1 MEGRHCRHLPVT
13 YICTMKIDER
23 LSLCPVNEKSIGL
36 IVSLIPVAVYFFLLL
51 RYCYNFPFY
60 DDYIAVLEAV
70 SRWQYASSF
79 NEKLSLLVE
88 QHNEHRIVYIHVISL
103 LDNFLRGS
111 VHFTDL
117 VWCGNISLLL
127 VLFLLYKSAESISE
141 VSMFWLLPVVL
152 LLFQLQSWD
161 NTYWAMASLANFGI
175 HGWVIS
181 AIYLASRRER
191 WAWAGAISATLLAL
205 GTIGSGL
212 FLIPVV
218 LAVWGVQKRFR
229 ELLLGGLV
237 LIIAVLLYF
246 KGYQQPEGYPSLA
259 HTLKHA
265 DWAQLLLFWGAFLG
279 SNTYHPA
286 LSFVAPLMGWCGI
299 GWFLWLTFRLYFQKN
314 PVLYGVLGFLVLTA
328 LAVALNRYGRGIEG
342 AYPSRY
348 RMNSSLF
355 LAVTY
360 LTVVELTAVKWK
372 SRVVMAGSAATLA
385 LYVMSVY
392 VYLPRIKN
400 NYELRVADHWLFRH
414 QMPIAGSYR
423 LKDANEMLQTS
434 VKEGLFIPPPLPEN
448 LFKDSVERK
457 QLSVGLPVAGDTS
470 LKNNAA
476 EYDIDEVKIV
486 DKQVVIRGW
495 VRFKKAG
502 LTLNEVYIFVNTEK
516 GYPTLFQ
523 KRYDLF
529 EKYHDARYQ
538 DTGFLGAVPL
548 SEWPKS
554 PKGWHL
560 LVEANNGQRS
570 WLSPK

>member
-1 MEGRHCRHLPVT
+1 MNKAKPLPGSSVYNKTIGLTISLLPVAA
-13 YICTMKIDER
+13 Y
-23 LSLCPVNEKSIGL
+23 LL
-36 IVSLIPVAVYFFLLL
+36 LLL
-51 RYCYNFPFY
+51 RYSYNFPFY
-60 DDYIAVLEAV
+60 DDYIAVLEALT
-70 SRWQYASSF
+70 RWQDTSNV

-88 QHNEHRIVYIHVISL
+88 QHNEHRIAYIHSVALI
-103 LDNFLRGS
+103 DDFLRGS
-111 VHFTDL
+111 VYFTDL
-117 VWCGNISLLL
+117 IFWGNLSLILIL
-127 VLFLLYKSAESISE
+127 CLLYQTAKPLSSVSI
-141 VSMFWLLPVVL
+141 FWLLPVAL

-175 HGWVIS
+175 HGWVIT
-181 AIYLASRRER
+181 AIYLASRREP
-191 WAWAGAISATLLAL
+191 WAWPGAIFATHLAL

-229 ELLLGGLV
+229 EMLLGGIV
-237 LIIAVLLYF
+237 LTVAVLLYF
-246 KGYQQPEGYPSLA
+246 KGYQQPAGYPSIGQTLA
-259 HTLKHA
+259 HA
-265 DWAQLLLFWGAFLG
+265 DWEQLLVFWGAFLG
-279 SNTYHPA
+279 SNTYYPA
-286 LSFVAPLMGWCGI
+286 LSFIAPFIGWCGI
-299 GWFLWLTFRLYFQKN
+299 GWFLFLTFRLYFLKN

-360 LTVVELTAVKWK
+360 LTVVELSQVKWK
-372 SRVVMAGSAATLA
+372 KWVVAAGCAATLA
-385 LYVMSVY
+385 LYSLSVY

-400 NYELRVADHWLFRH
+400 NYELRLADNWLFRY

-423 LKDANEMLQTS
+423 LKDANEMLKKS

-448 LFKDSVERK
+448 LFKNSVERK
-457 QLSVGLPVAGDTS
+457 QLSAGLPVAADTS
-470 LKNNAA
+470 SKNNAA

-486 DKQVVIRGW
+486 DNQVVIRGW

-502 LTLNEVYIFVNTEK
+502 LTLNEVYIFVNNEK

-529 EKYHDARYQ
+529 EKYHDVRYQ
-538 DTGFLGAVPL
+538 DTGFLGVVPL
-548 SEWPKS
+548 SEWPQS
-554 PKGWHL
+554 TKGWHL

>member
-1 MEGRHCRHLPVT
+1 
-13 YICTMKIDER
+13 MKIDNR
-23 LSLCPVNEKSIGL
+23 LSIYPVNKKVIGL
-36 IVSLIPVAVYFFLLL
+36 TVSLVPVVVYFLLLL

-60 DDYIAVLEAV
+60 DDYIAVLEAIF
-70 SRWQYASSF
+70 RWQQASSF

-88 QHNEHRIVYIHVISL
+88 QHNEHRIVYIHVVSL
-103 LDNFLRGS
+103 MDYFLRGS
-111 VHFTDL
+111 AHFTDL
-117 VWCGNISLLL
+117 MWCGNISLLF
-127 VLFLLYKSAESISE
+127 VLFLLYKSTKSISE
-141 VSMFWLLPVVL
+141 VSGFWLLPAIL

-161 NTYWAMASLANFGI
+161 NTYWGMASLANFGI
-175 HGWVIS
+175 HGWVIT
-181 AIYLASRRER
+181 AIYLASRREP
-191 WAWAGAISATLLAL
+191 WAWPGAIFATLLAL

-237 LIIAVLLYF
+237 LTVAVLLYF
-246 KGYQQPEGYPSLA
+246 KGYQQPAGYPSISQTLA
-259 HTLKHA
+259 KA
-265 DWAQLLLFWGAFLG
+265 DWGQLLVFWGAFLG
-279 SNTYHPA
+279 SNAYHPA
-286 LSFVAPLMGWCGI
+286 LSFIAPLIGWCGI
-299 GWFLWLTFRLYFQKN
+299 VWFLFLTFRLYFLRN

-360 LTVVELTAVKWK
+360 LTVVDLTEVKWK
-372 SRVVMAGSAATLA
+372 KWIVTAGSAATLA
-385 LYVMSVY
+385 LYLMSVY

-400 NYELRVADHWLFRH
+400 NYELRVADNWLFRH

-423 LKDANEMLQTS
+423 LKDANEMLQKS

-448 LFKDSVERK
+448 LFKNSVERK
-457 QLSVGLPVAGDTS
+457 QLGVDLPVAADTS
-470 LKNNAA
+470 AKNNAV

-486 DKQVVIRGW
+486 DNQVVVRGW

-502 LTLNEVYIFVNTEK
+502 LTLNEVYIFANTEK

-529 EKYHDARYQ
+529 DKYRDVRYQ
-538 DTGFLGAVPL
+538 DTGFLGVVPL
-548 SEWPKS
+548 SEWPKTTNA
-554 PKGWHL
+554 WHL